1 MTVRLAELE
10 GPTDLP
16 LSLAVIARTELRR
29 LLRQGGPRFGAIA
42 AVLAAVV
49 AGLGSLLL
57 IGVLSEGSDAQS
69 IRVTLPVEV
78 AGVVVSIVMSIVV
91 VASAVRDAS
100 SGMSTVALALVPA
113 RDRWIAAQLLGY
125 GALGAVAGACG
136 ALVVLAVAI
145 LAALPGG
152 MSAPDL
158 GLGLIGSLCA
168 TLTGGLIAV
177 LSAGMSHVI
186 RRAVPAVIALVV
198 VMVVV
203 PLALTVVA
211 GALAPEFGAI
221 VDVLVSFFP
230 ATLLGQAL
238 AVTTLPVLGVGHVA
252 LGIAGLAL
260 WAAAAA
266 AASRFMMLRRDL

>member
-1 MTVRLAELE
+1 MLV
-10 GPTDLP
+10 
-16 LSLAVIARTELRR
+16 
-29 LLRQGGPRFGAIA
+29 
-42 AVLAAVV
+42 AVV

-125 GALGAVAGACG
+125 GALGAVAGACA
-136 ALVVLAVAI
+136 ALVVLAVAS

-152 MSAPDL
+152 LSAPDL

-238 AVTTLPVLGVGHVA
+238 GVTTLPVLGVGHVA

-266 AASRFMMLRRDL
+266 AASRFVMLRRDL